1 MARSEVNRPWRLWL
15 GLAAV
20 TLAVMLA
27 ISAHRGATVLTVTR
41 YEIPAK
47 VTSPLRIVQ
56 LSDLHSR
63 EFGDGNENL
72 IALVAAQEPDLIFLT
87 GDMLNRGGT
96 AGDLEPLCHL
106 IERLGQI
113 APVYWSDGNHEKILQ
128 ATLEEDLHAALTR
141 AGATVLDCTYAD
153 ITLRGQDLRLGGYCG
168 YYRTPHMTTD
178 DPAVME
184 AENRFFEEFEDTHR
198 LKLLLSHI
206 PTSWVD
212 WGFLDRLPVDLVFSG
227 HYHGG
232 QIRLPVIGGL
242 YAPYVGFFPPNTR
255 GVFTGERGRC
265 ILTAGLGAEP
275 GLPRIGNLP
284 EIVVADLIPQSIST
298 QGGAPWKENTDT
310 CWKSWGHT

>member
-1 MARSEVNRPWRLWL
+1 MAHAEVKRPWRLWL
-15 GLAAV
+15 LLALTTALALACICIHRRDT
-20 TLAVMLA
+20 TLTLTHYEVAAEV
-27 ISAHRGATVLTVTR
+27 SA
-41 YEIPAK
+41 
-47 VTSPLRIVQ
+47 PLRIVH

-63 EFGDGNENL
+63 EYGQDNETL
-72 IALVAAQEPDLIFLT
+72 IAMVAEQNPDLIFLT
-87 GDMLNRGGT
+87 GDMLNRKGT
-96 AGDLEPLCHL
+96 AEDIPPLCDL
-106 IERLGQI
+106 ISRLAQI
-113 APVYWSDGNHEKILQ
+113 APVYWADGNHEKILQ
-128 ATLEEDLHAALTR
+128 ATLEEDIHAALTR

-212 WGFLDRLPVDLVFSG
+212 WGYLDRLPVDLVFSG

-255 GVFTGERGRC
+255 GVFTGERGTC

-284 EIVVADLIPQSIST
+284 EIVVADLIPQ
-298 QGGAPWKENTDT
+298 
-310 CWKSWGHT
+310 